1 MIEISNQDVY
11 LACGPTDMRKSING
25 LVEAVT
31 SVFKLD
37 PFSNALFVFCNRRR
51 DIVKIIEW
59 DTDGFWL
66 YMKRLEKGR
75 YLWPKQIDKRASTM
89 TLTHVQLTQLIQ
101 QTKLVSKIR
110 RKAVSER
117 DVH

>member
-25 LVEAVT
+25 LVEAVV
-31 SVFKLD
+31 SVFELD
-37 PFSNALFVFCNRRR
+37 VFAGALFVFCNRRR
-51 DIVKIIEW
+51 DIIKVIEW
-59 DTDGFWL
+59 DSDGFWL

-75 YLWPKQIDKRASTM
+75 YLWPEQVGGKASVM
-89 TLTHVQLTQLIQ
+89 ALTHVRLTQFIQ
-101 QTKLVSKIR
+101 QTKLAPQIKR
-110 RKAVSER
+110 DPVSER

>member
-1 MIEISNQDVY
+1 MIEISDQDVY

-25 LVEAVT
+25 LVEAVI
-31 SVFKLD
+31 SVFELD
-37 PFSNALFVFCNRRR
+37 PFTHALFVFCNRRR
-51 DIVKIIEW
+51 DIIKAIEW

-75 YLWPKQIDKRASTM
+75 YLWPEQVGGKASAM
-89 TLTHVQLTQLIQ
+89 ALTHVQLTQLIE
-101 QTKLVSKIR
+101 QTKLASQIR

>member
-1 MIEISNQDVY
+1 MIEISDQDVY

-25 LVEAVT
+25 LVEAIA

-37 PFSNALFVFCNRRR
+37 PFANALFVFCNRRR
-51 DIVKIIEW
+51 DIIKIIEW

-75 YLWPKQIDKRASTM
+75 YLWPEQVGDDASVM
-89 TLTHVQLTQLIQ
+89 TLTHVQLAQFIQ
-101 QTKLVSKIR
+101 QTKLTSKIR
-110 RKAVSER
+110 RNPVSER
-117 DVH
+117 DIH